1 MIKMENPQIEA
12 IFLGTGTSQGVPV
25 IGCDCAVCQSSDLM
39 DKRLRSSL
47 LLKINGKNFVIDA
60 GPDFRQQMLRE
71 QIKKLSAIL
80 LTYEHADHILGLD
93 DIRSFNWLQ
102 KKPTDVY
109 AEKRVQTTLK
119 RIFDYAFAEHRYKGL
134 PEMVLHNLSDEPFY
148 IGETEFIPIRCYHNK
163 LPVYGFRV
171 GNLSYITDTNF
182 ISENEIK
189 KLQGLEVLIINALR
203 KEKHISHFNLEQ
215 ALEIIEK
222 LKPKRSYLT
231 HLSHVFG
238 KHREIEAG
246 LPGNVFVAYDGLR
259 VAV

>member
-1 MIKMENPQIEA
+1 
-12 IFLGTGTSQGVPV
+12 
-25 IGCDCAVCQSSDLM
+25 
-39 DKRLRSSL
+39 
-47 LLKINGKNFVIDA
+47 
-60 GPDFRQQMLRE
+60 
-71 QIKKLSAIL
+71 
-80 LTYEHADHILGLD
+80 
-93 DIRSFNWLQ
+93 
-102 KKPTDVY
+102 
-109 AEKRVQTTLK
+109 
-119 RIFDYAFAEHRYKGL
+119 
-134 PEMVLHNLSDEPFY
+134 MVLHNLSDEPFY

-238 KHREIEAG
+238 KHRK
-246 LPGNVFVAYDGLR
+246 LKRDCPGMFLWHTTV
-259 VAV
+259 